1 MLARFQLQVDQVEN
15 GQLALD
21 RLAEKN
27 YDLVLMDCQMPVMGG
42 YEATSILRHRES
54 MGNSIRTP
62 VIALTAHATTEAR
75 ETCQAAGMDGY
86 LSKPINRN
94 ELTAMLSRW
103 LIPAPS
109 ETDSQQAKI
118 VNQTTSSE
126 ASWNEAKL
134 LEQLGG
140 DEELLF
146 ELIEL
151 FIEEMPKRL
160 VDLKAAVAAA
170 ELGELANIAHSIKG
184 MVAEFFAETAQH
196 YAAQLE
202 NSARHYQGKDM
213 EILSAKLIE
222 AVRYLMTELQQR
234 IRMTP

>member
-1 MLARFQLQVDQVEN
+1 
-15 GQLALD
+15 
-21 RLAEKN
+21 
-27 YDLVLMDCQMPVMGG
+27 
-42 YEATSILRHRES
+42 
-54 MGNSIRTP
+54 
-62 VIALTAHATTEAR
+62 
-75 ETCQAAGMDGY
+75 
-86 LSKPINRN
+86 
-94 ELTAMLSRW
+94 
-103 LIPAPS
+103 
-109 ETDSQQAKI
+109 
-118 VNQTTSSE
+118 
-126 ASWNEAKL
+126 L